1 MSQEDS
7 DEVKKS
13 PSLGLPKG
21 WALVTAILM
30 LSLVASVGEF
40 YPFSSLSIF
49 DRYSSGQSRLLARGA
64 DGEITRVTAFDN
76 WSCPRRV
83 TRGDIQEA
91 YAKVEGVATYL
102 DRGSLLYIDEH
113 QGKPDAPESV
123 DLLIRTLRFHPDD
136 DLPDIDDYVVESCV
150 ADKVGVEW
158 ELVKIW
164 TIVRR

>member
-7 DEVKKS
+7 DEAKKS
-13 PSLGLPKG
+13 PSLGLPKR
-21 WALVTAILM
+21 WALATAVLM
-30 LSLVASVGEF
+30 LSMVASVGEF

-64 DGEITRVTAFDN
+64 DGQVTRVTAFDN
-76 WSCPRRV
+76 WNCPRRV
-83 TRGDIQEA
+83 TRGDIQQA

-102 DRGSLLYIDEH
+102 DRGSLLYIDGH
-113 QGKPDAPESV
+113 QGQPTSPEAV
-123 DLLIRTLRFHPDD
+123 ELLIRTLRFHPDK
-136 DLPDIDDYVVESCV
+136 DLPDVEDYVLERCV